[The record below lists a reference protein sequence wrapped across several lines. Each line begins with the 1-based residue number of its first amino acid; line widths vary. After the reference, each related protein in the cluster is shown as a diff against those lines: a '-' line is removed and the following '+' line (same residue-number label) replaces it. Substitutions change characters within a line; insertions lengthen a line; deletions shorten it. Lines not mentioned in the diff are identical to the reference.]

1 MVIKIVVNL
10 FFFFCEQ
17 SSVEQFFLNVLR
29 KEKNMNVTEIDRLR
43 RN

>member
-10 FFFFCEQ
+10 FFFCEQ
-17 SSVEQFFLNVLR
+17 SSVEEFFLNVLR